1 MTGSIQEKGD
11 QEENQV
17 VVEEVTVEMKIDV
30 IMENLLKLSKR
41 KMEKIT
47 EEKGMIV
54 LILKEGIIV
63 TEMVEEVTVEMKID
77 VIMENLLKL
86 SKRKMEKITEE
97 EDMIVL
103 VMKKEMKWSEMTE
116 DMQALTMKAELTE

>member
-1 MTGSIQEKGD
+1 MTGSIPEKGD

-47 EEKGMIV
+47 EEKGKVV

-63 TEMVEEVTVEMKID
+63 TEMK
-77 VIMENLLKL
+77 
-86 SKRKMEKITEE
+86 E

-116 DMQALTMKAELTE
+116 DMQALTMKDMTVLIMKEEM